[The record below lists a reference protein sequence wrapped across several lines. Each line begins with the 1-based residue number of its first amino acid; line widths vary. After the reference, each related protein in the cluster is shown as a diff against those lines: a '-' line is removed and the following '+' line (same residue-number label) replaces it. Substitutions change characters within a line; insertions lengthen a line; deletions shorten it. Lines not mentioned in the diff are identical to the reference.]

1 MQACSEN
8 FQSDARTVE
17 VLKCKSPEHHF
28 SNYDSERILKTQLV
42 EGVVFPMVNSAIC

>member
-1 MQACSEN
+1 MQACSEK
-8 FQSDARTVE
+8 FQSDARAVE
-17 VLKCKSPEHHF
+17 VVKCKSPEHHF